1 VYSLLFL
8 SQTAQRGL
16 LNYCKNGFLPFYGLR
31 KAKEMK
37 FSNHVRPTPVGSSV
51 LIGEWRQQITAMADS
66 GKY

>member
-8 SQTAQRGL
+8 SQTAQGGL

-37 FSNHVRPTPVGSSV
+37 FSNHARPTPVGSSV
-51 LIGEWRQQITAMADS
+51 PIGEWRQQITAVADI
-66 GKY
+66 GKN